1 MRRGAWLALVL
12 GLAVIVPIHG
22 AGARVSVPEALALS
36 PVGSFNYPTYV
47 TSPPG
52 DQDRLFVTE
61 QPGVV
66 RLVLDGVVQA
76 TPFLDVQDL
85 VDFDV
90 NERGFFSIAFPPDYA
105 TSGLFYVDYTGSR
118 TAR

>member
-12 GLAVIVPIHG
+12 GLAVMIVPIHG
-22 AGARVSVPEALALS
+22 AGARVAAQPAALLLA

-52 DQDRLFVTE
+52 DQHRLFVTE

-66 RLVLDGVVQA
+66 KLVLDGAVQS
-76 TPFLDVQDL
+76 TPFLDVTSL
-85 VDFDV
+85 VDFDRSE
-90 NERGFFSIAFPPDYA
+90 ERRVGEE
-105 TSGLFYVDYTGSR
+105 GRSR
-118 TAR
+118 W